1 MRRKRNG
8 YGVQESYAGYGLTR
22 DRVKLLLQECRE
34 GKHTDLLRTAAQ
46 QAEPGIAEWVIL
58 SVAQGKSFHDMEIRW
73 ELGETEIMPCCRN
86 SFYSYRKLTLAIL
99 DRMLHG
105 EGAV

>member
-1 MRRKRNG
+1 MRKKGSG
-8 YGVQESYAGYGLTR
+8 YDANKTYAGYGLTR
-22 DRVKLLLQECRE
+22 DRVKRLLQECRE

-46 QAEPGIAEWVIL
+46 RAEPGVAEWVIL